1 MVKGLKI
8 DDELETGNLDK
19 SGDELET
26 IDLVRMFDLE
36 TPNQLKAKHNRRGAN
51 TATAREIG
59 KAARADKLTE
69 RIERAELNGSRSTS

>member
-36 TPNQLKAKHNRRGAN
+36 MLNQLKAKRRKGQRKRCQYRDN
-51 TATAREIG
+51 KG
-59 KAARADKLTE
+59 ADKGLMNRQANRKGRYA
-69 RIERAELNGSRSTS
+69 RI